1 MQRCLGVTTIQ
12 SNNENLIW
20 WVWICMHACVDI
32 CMHVCASNSTALAES
47 MLCSKQYL
55 QSLLNCNPIHKSIG
69 SVRLAAYWVMSTIS
83 TEGEMISSLF
93 MLEPYIFCNV
103 HEWLRIFQCFLYLDH
118 RRWDMHTR
126 MHLCM
131 SVCMHECI
139 VLYVCMHVCI
149 HIFMFC
155 FENKISGGDVKSSLD
170 SYWWIKFSKI
180 YNTFLL
186 RSWFI
191 WAIH

>member
-1 MQRCLGVTTIQ
+1 
-12 SNNENLIW
+12 
-20 WVWICMHACVDI
+20 MHACVDI

-118 RRWDMHTR
+118 R
-126 MHLCM
+126 
-131 SVCMHECI
+131 SGICI
-139 VLYVCMHVCI
+139 HVCI
-149 HIFMFC
+149 YVCLYACMNALFC
-155 FENKISGGDVKSSLD
+155 MYVCTYVCTYSCFVLKTK
-170 SYWWIKFSKI
+170 
-180 YNTFLL
+180 
-186 RSWFI
+186 
-191 WAIH
+191 